1 MNKNLIKLSQ
11 KLREN
16 SIYFLYK
23 YLKIEDFKYRKLTE
37 GEIQIARKVFQNTI
51 NYNTV
56 KIFNIPYLPWQPLNI
71 IIAPNGNL
79 FVNKELYSKDYSKCS
94 ITTQGIFIHELAH
107 ILQYQ
112 KHKNVVLRGFLLQS
126 AYYLSL
132 KSYNP
137 YKYHF
142 IESKPFEKYNIEQ
155 QGEIAR
161 DIFFDKIPNIITRS

>member
-37 GEIQIARKVFQNTI
+37 GEIQIARKVFKNMI

-56 KIFNIPYLPWQPLNI
+56 KIFNIPYLPWQPKDILM
-71 IIAPNGNL
+71 APNCHL
-79 FVNKELYSKDYSKCS
+79 FVNKQNFSKDYSIDS
-94 ITTQGIFIHELAH
+94 LQIQALLIHELTH

-112 KHKNVVLRGFLLQS
+112 RHTNVLMHGLLLQS
-126 AYYLSL
+126 AYYLTF
-132 KSYNP
+132 KQYNP
-137 YKYHF
+137 YKYNLV
-142 IESKPFEKYNIEQ
+142 EGKVFEQYNIEQ

-161 DIFFDKIPNIITRS
+161 DIFLKKIPNIIIDS